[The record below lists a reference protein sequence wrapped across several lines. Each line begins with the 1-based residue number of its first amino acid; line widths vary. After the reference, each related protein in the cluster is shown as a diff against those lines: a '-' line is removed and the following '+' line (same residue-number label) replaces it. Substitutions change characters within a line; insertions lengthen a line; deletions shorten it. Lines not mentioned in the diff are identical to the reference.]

1 MGMPARARPGH
12 SRAGR
17 ETQQRD
23 AANMKWAR
31 DPDRLLPGER
41 SETAYVEE
49 AAQWVEMYREL
60 RQYNLELIA
69 AVSDRLSE
77 NGHQPDGA
85 EGPDLELIQA
95 HLERIEF
102 RLRHWERMRI
112 ALADEISNE
121 SVQTARGG
129 RTRPSR

>member
-31 DPDRLLPGER
+31 NPNRLLPGER
-41 SETAYVEE
+41 SETAHVDE
-49 AAQWVEMYREL
+49 AAQWVEMYRDL

-69 AVSDRLSE
+69 AVSRRLSE
-77 NGHQPDGA
+77 NGQRPDGA

-102 RLRHWERMRI
+102 RLRHWERMQ
-112 ALADEISNE
+112 AELAVEVATDASHG
-121 SVQTARGG
+121 TRGG